1 MPCLWVQKRI
11 QGFERGCFSLSQYSP
26 LSLLVASP
34 SRTIAHRASKICSG
48 SAFRSVPYRSHSSL
62 PRPPR
67 WCGHGGIAATPLC
80 PSRSDMSLGVRLTA
94 STQTDR
100 DLRDNWDRR
109 KSGRQ
114 KTADKA
120 SRRRSSAASGRVYF
134 RRNEA
139 VGVLSHERLIARNSN
154 AGNSVPGLV
163 IGSSRLCSRFAR
175 TQTLTLLATDGV
187 EVLLDAV
194 QPDSVHGR
202 VGRHAK
208 TPSRSQGDRVQ
219 RNVCIALAR
228 RLFLYVR
235 LDRLLGFFLRVFM
248 AGNAAYWN
256 AGKRSLK
263 IILSKGQIRHQQ
275 IVWYILVAVQN
286 LLCDPER

>member
-100 DLRDNWDRR
+100 DLRDNWDGR

-120 SRRRSSAASGRVYF
+120 SRRRSSAASGRVYL

-202 VGRHAK
+202 VGQTCENSIALSGR
-208 TPSRSQGDRVQ
+208 SRSTQCVHCPCPPTISLRSP
-219 RNVCIALAR
+219 RSPSWLLPACIHGWQR
-228 RLFLYVR
+228 RLLECWE
-235 LDRLLGFFLRVFM
+235 
-248 AGNAAYWN
+248 A
-256 AGKRSLK
+256 
-263 IILSKGQIRHQQ
+263 QP
-275 IVWYILVAVQN
+275 QN
-286 LLCDPER
+286 HPE